1 MELVD
6 SGMNQSRI
14 CDGTGIIDTSLNYLG
29 KSWHVDQERIMD
41 KASLRQSEL
50 KSIFDTSGKIS
61 RTWNLY
67 SSQKECVKEPQM
79 DQRKILDVTSM
90 NIGCGIALAMDWEWI
105 QIRRIQS

>member
-29 KSWHVDQERIMD
+29 KNWHVDQERIID

-67 SSQKECVKEPQM
+67 S
-79 DQRKILDVTSM
+79 
-90 NIGCGIALAMDWEWI
+90 N
-105 QIRRIQS
+105 RIQLVRMCKRTLDGSKKDSRCN